1 MKLFENKKILFG
13 VTGGIAAYKA
23 CELVR
28 ELKKQ
33 GADVQVAMTQSAQ
46 KFVAP
51 LTFETLADRDVL
63 TEMFPSG
70 KPIRTRHIDI
80 PRAVDRVFICPATA
94 NFISKV
100 ANGIADDLLSTMVTV
115 AGAEKTVFC
124 PAMNTDMYLNPIFQ
138 KNMKNLEKS
147 GYRFISPDT
156 GGLACHTE
164 GIGRLASKERI
175 IDSFKTE
182 LLGSNEL
189 KGHSI
194 VVTAG
199 PTEER
204 LDPVRFITNASTG
217 KMGFAVAEVAA
228 LAGAKVTLIS
238 GPTNLRPF
246 SGVRFVSVRTALEMR
261 EAVLEAYERANG
273 VIMAAAVSDY
283 RPATYSDVKTKK
295 GADRLVIDLKK
306 NPDILKEL
314 GEKKNGRV
322 LIGFAVET
330 NNEVEYG
337 QQKLIEKNL
346 DMIVVNNSQR
356 EGAGFGTDTNI
367 VTFLLH
373 SGERQDLPKLTK
385 FEVAQNI
392 IRQYSRIG
400 SERFQK

>member
-1 MKLFENKKILFG
+1 MKLFENKEILFG

-33 GADVQVAMTQSAQ
+33 GADVQVAMTQAAQ
-46 KFVAP
+46 KFVSP
-51 LTFETLADRDVL
+51 LTFETLTDREVL
-63 TEMFPSG
+63 TEMFPPNKQIG
-70 KPIRTRHIDI
+70 TRHIDI

-94 NFISKV
+94 NFIAKV
-100 ANGIADDLLSTMVTV
+100 AHGIADDLLSTMVMV
-115 AGAEKTVFC
+115 SGAEKTVFC

-138 KNMKNLEKS
+138 ENMKSLKKM
-147 GYRFISPDT
+147 GYRFVPPET
-156 GGLACHTE
+156 GELACHTE

-175 IDSFKTE
+175 VDVFKRE

-194 VVTAG
+194 LVTAG
-199 PTEER
+199 PTEEP

-217 KMGFAVAEVAA
+217 KMGFAVAEAAA
-228 LAGAKVTLIS
+228 LAGAEVTLIS
-238 GPTNLRPF
+238 GPTHLRPF
-246 SGVRFVSVRTALEMR
+246 SGVTFVPVRTALEMR
-261 EAVLEAYERANG
+261 KAVLKAYETANG

-283 RPATYSDVKTKK
+283 RPATYSNQKTKK
-295 GADRLVIDLKK
+295 GAGKLVLELKK

-314 GEKKNGRV
+314 GKNKNGRI

-330 NNEVEYG
+330 NNELEYG

-346 DMIVVNNSQR
+346 DMIVINNSQR

-367 VTFLLH
+367 VTFLMR

-385 FEVAQNI
+385 FEVAQRI